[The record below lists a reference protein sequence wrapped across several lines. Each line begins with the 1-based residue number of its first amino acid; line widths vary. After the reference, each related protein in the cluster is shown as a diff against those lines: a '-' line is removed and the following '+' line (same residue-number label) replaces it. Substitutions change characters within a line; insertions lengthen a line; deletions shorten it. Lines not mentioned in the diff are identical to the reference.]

1 MRISM
6 LNDVKQLALASFDL
20 QARTAQ
26 YARKQAGRLRGV
38 IRRMQGDTR
47 FWKCRSALA
56 EAAASARAARLMTS
70 VCNQQSKDMGDFRC
84 IFLR

>member
-1 MRISM
+1 M
-6 LNDVKQLALASFDL
+6 ALASFDL

-26 YARKQAGRLRGV
+26 YARKQAGRLQGV
-38 IRRMQGDTR
+38 IRRMRGDAR

-56 EAAASARAARLMTS
+56 EAAPSVRAARLMTS

-84 IFLR
+84 MFRR

>member
-1 MRISM
+1 M
-6 LNDVKQLALASFDL
+6 ALASFDL
-20 QARTAQ
+20 PASTAQ

-56 EAAASARAARLMTS
+56 EAAPSATAARLMMS
-70 VCNQQSKDMGDFRC
+70 VCNQRSKDMGDSKCMFR
-84 IFLR
+84 R